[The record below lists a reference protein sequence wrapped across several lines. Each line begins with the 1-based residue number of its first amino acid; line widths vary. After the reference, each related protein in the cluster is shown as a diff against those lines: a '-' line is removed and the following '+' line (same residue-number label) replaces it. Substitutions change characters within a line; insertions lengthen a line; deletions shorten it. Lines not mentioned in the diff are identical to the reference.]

1 MTRFLKTFI
10 TLLTIT
16 IIGFGLY
23 YYFNNNSKDDN
34 KIDDKTN
41 IENTVKSEAGSQE
54 NIEGTVIAKRTTENN

>member
-1 MTRFLKTFI
+1 MARFLKIFL
-10 TLLTIT
+10 TLLTVT

-41 IENTVKSEAGSQE
+41 IENTVKSETSSQE
-54 NIEGTVIAKRTTENN
+54 NIEGTVVAKRSTENN

>member
-23 YYFNNNSKDDN
+23 YFFNNNSKDDN

-41 IENTVKSEAGSQE
+41 IENTVKSESGTQE
-54 NIEGTVIAKRTTENN
+54 NIEGTVVAKRTTENN

>member
-1 MTRFLKTFI
+1 MARFLKTFI

-16 IIGFGLY
+16 IISFGLY

-54 NIEGTVIAKRTTENN
+54 NIEGTVVAKRTTENN

>member
-1 MTRFLKTFI
+1 MARFLKTFI

-23 YYFNNNSKDDN
+23 YYFNKNSKDEN

-54 NIEGTVIAKRTTENN
+54 NIEGTVVAKRTTENN

>member
-1 MTRFLKTFI
+1 MARFLKTFI

-41 IENTVKSEAGSQE
+41 IENTVKNEAGSQE
-54 NIEGTVIAKRTTENN
+54 NIEGTVVAKRTTENN

>member
-1 MTRFLKTFI
+1 MARFLKTFI